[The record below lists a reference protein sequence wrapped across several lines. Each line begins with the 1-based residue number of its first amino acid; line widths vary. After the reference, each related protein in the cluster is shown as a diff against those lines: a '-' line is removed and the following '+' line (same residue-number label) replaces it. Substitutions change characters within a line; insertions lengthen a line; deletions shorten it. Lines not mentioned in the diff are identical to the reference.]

1 MKSRKKKAGLL
12 RRILNRYK
20 KIPRQLHSKRVS
32 ERSKAQKLITLTLC
46 LPLMLYCLGYMGW
59 YKLNQSRIER
69 ENARYSALYATPEP
83 TGIPPVQSAIPST
96 TALPSSAPTASAPQI
111 TPEPATSAPL
121 PTATSAPTA
130 APTMTAAPTDFVW
143 EMKVS
148 ATPMPTFEI
157 AADSTI
163 YPYATPD
170 ADTLVLALETAA
182 PVQES
187 FSGLLQLNPETVG
200 YLSVGQ
206 DISLPVVQRKND
218 NTFYLNHN
226 FEGEESNAGTL
237 FLDGSN
243 LLAPEDSCLI
253 VYGHNMKNGSMFH
266 KLLEY
271 ESYAHLSQNP
281 LIYFDTIYKNRVY
294 APFAVFSA
302 SMDAGGKNYIDIRR
316 FDLDEYSFD
325 PFIERMRSLSLL
337 DIPVDVRYGDSVLLL
352 VTCEYTYDN
361 GRFVLALRALRDGES
376 EKQLSN
382 LVRSAVEK

>member
-59 YKLNQSRIER
+59 YKLNQSRIEQ

-83 TGIPPVQSAIPST
+83 SNAPGIQAAKST
-96 TALPSSAPTASAPQI
+96 TAVLQSIAPTASAPQS
-111 TPEPATSAPL
+111 TPEPTASAPL
-121 PTATSAPTA
+121 PTVASTP
-130 APTMTAAPTDFVW
+130 TAAPTDFVW
-143 EMKVS
+143 EMKSS

-170 ADTLVLALETAA
+170 ANTLILALETAA

-200 YLSVGQ
+200 YLSVGE

-218 NTFYLNHN
+218 NAFYLDHN
-226 FEGEESNAGTL
+226 FEGEASNAGTL

-271 ESYAHLSQNP
+271 ESYAYLSQNP

-325 PFIERMRSLSLL
+325 PFVERMRSLSLL
-337 DIPVDVRYGDSVLLL
+337 DIPVDVRYGDSLLLL

-361 GRFVLALRALRDGES
+361 GRFVLALRALRDGEN
-376 EKQLSN
+376 EKQLVN